1 MLDNPQ
7 TINYWQCDFISLL
20 LIVLLMS
27 VCLQNRFSFSLPFI
41 HMDCER
47 DPCVPESSFSV
58 R

>member
-1 MLDNPQ
+1 MVDNPQ

-47 DPCVPESSFSV
+47 DPCVP
-58 R
+58 